1 MYRLLLASAVAL
13 ALTAAGCATP
23 PAEKSAGG
31 AAGGQTAAGGGNGAA
46 GGKKQPWWRLSQYS
60 RTPAVLTPEEKFR
73 QRPGLISGKEG
84 GIVLYRQ
91 GEGGSSG
98 PTKPTKARR

>member
-1 MYRLLLASAVAL
+1 MYRLLLVSAVAL
-13 ALTAAGCATP
+13 TLTAAGCATP

-31 AAGGQTAAGGGNGAA
+31 AASGQAAGDANGAG

-91 GEGGSSG
+91 GEGGSSD
-98 PTKPTKARR
+98 PSKPRKARR